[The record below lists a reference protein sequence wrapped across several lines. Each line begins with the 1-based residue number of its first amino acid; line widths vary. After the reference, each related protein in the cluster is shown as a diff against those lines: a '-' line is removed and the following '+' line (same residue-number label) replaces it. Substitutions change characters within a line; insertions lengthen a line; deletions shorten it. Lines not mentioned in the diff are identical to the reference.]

1 MTNGLNVIMRLGRMH
16 SLMSFV
22 GSIGTLMAENGL
34 AEVMSAVFGGVTGK
48 TEGTQHKLEMSIN
61 PLDQ

>member
-1 MTNGLNVIMRLGRMH
+1 MANGLNVIMRLGGMH

-22 GSIGTLMAENGL
+22 GPIGTLMAEYRL

-48 TEGTQHKLEMSIN
+48 TERASNTSWR
-61 PLDQ
+61 